1 MEIVKKIT
9 ASKKFWYAFGA
20 LALLLFSDSIG
31 INDQEV
37 NNIIK
42 ELYEDF
48 ALIRRELINFGY
60 MQRDPYKSEYKVL
73 TKELS
78 KEKLEKIEDLQKRLK

>member
-1 MEIVKKIT
+1 MEIVKNIIK
-9 ASKKFWYAFGA
+9 SKKFWYAFGT

-42 ELYEDF
+42 DF
-48 ALIRRELINFGY
+48 KRNT
-60 MQRDPYKSEYKVL
+60 KSEVIAVSTFNKYSV
-73 TKELS
+73 S
-78 KEKLEKIEDLQKRLK
+78 KIKSKLLNYVS

>member
-9 ASKKFWYAFGA
+9 PSKKFWYAFGA

-37 NNIIK
+37 NNIII
-42 ELYEDF
+42 L
-48 ALIRRELINFGY
+48 ALGLIVAQGLAD
-60 MQRDPYKSEYKVL
+60 RKDC
-73 TKELS
+73 
-78 KEKLEKIEDLQKRLK
+78 KR